1 MVNITIKRE
10 VIDANIGDANYD
22 IGHNFN
28 TEVVMQD
35 VLVVFVLLEVKE
47 VV

>member
-1 MVNITIKRE
+1 M
-10 VIDANIGDANYD
+10 NIGDANYD

-28 TEVVMQD
+28 TED
-35 VLVVFVLLEVKE
+35 GGNAGWLVVFVLLEVKE